1 MKPHTVTDTV
11 TRTHWTSF
19 YPSFY
24 LAGDSLTKGRG
35 RPAEE
40 FAGLLDVR
48 EDGTVPG
55 VVGGALVDPFMAA
68 RVIKPRALEAVVT
81 RAKRL
86 SATEPAPIAVA
97 AKRLVKRAS
106 LELPAIPDIDPFL
119 DPELLPTPRDDDDD
133 DDDEYHHHHHH
144 HHDHGH
150 EHGGSRVSGS
160 SQSMLGTPLRMNG
173 AASRLNLN
181 LTSLTAAD
189 GGAGAHVGDGE
200 REPYSARA
208 RPDGQAIVDG
218 GLGATWPARSS
229 VEGEGGAEGPP
240 EPTEQYVMRVRCV
253 RCVCVCMCVDL
264 VCGSCVRLHAC
275 VHCVRVCV
283 CVWILH
289 VV

>member
-1 MKPHTVTDTV
+1 MKPHTVADTVADTV

-133 DDDEYHHHHHH
+133 DDEYHHHHHD

-150 EHGGSRVSGS
+150 EHGGSRVSGRGSS

-253 RCVCVCMCVDL
+253 RCVCVC
-264 VCGSCVRLHAC
+264 
-275 VHCVRVCV
+275 VCV
-283 CVWILH
+283 ISV
-289 VV
+289 